1 MLTLMHRASVHPWLV
16 LVLLAALGCS
26 RGDSTTPADEKA
38 ADGKAAAAGAA
49 CDAAHTKALEQ
60 ELGGLCDLG
69 ELVSPIDVP
78 PAPWKPAPAA
88 AAPDALRIDV
98 TAAGVVLGWG
108 EPVPIAELRSR
119 LTEGFEKNQMLAEAQ
134 GTTYTGM
141 WLLSMAKQTP
151 RAEVAAVLQALVD
164 AERYVGFVQFGIA
177 AAEPLP
183 QPRDPKQLADLDA
196 RMSAVTPGDEA
207 VFLAKEIERAA
218 SSCPAFEQ
226 AFSNVS
232 TVDADDRCKSLAR
245 SLADGIQRCGCDEE
259 TVMMT
264 LFYALTVGRTPPS
277 QRTAA
282 LRVTL
287 DAAAPTPRP
296 GATWGEVVA
305 RLDEDALAG
314 LWVAPG

>member
-1 MLTLMHRASVHPWLV
+1 MLVV
-16 LVLLAALGCS
+16 LAALGCS
-26 RGDSTTPADEKA
+26 RGDSTTPADEKV
-38 ADGKAAAAGAA
+38 ADATAAAAG
-49 CDAAHTKALEQ
+49 CDAAHTKALAQ
-60 ELGGLCDLG
+60 ELGGLCELG
-69 ELVSPIDVP
+69 ERVSPIDVP
-78 PAPWKPAPAA
+78 PAPWKPAPAPA
-88 AAPDALRIDV
+88 ALDLLRIDV
-98 TAAGVVLGWG
+98 SAAGVVVGWG
-108 EPVPIAELRSR
+108 TPVPIAELRSH
-119 LTEGFEKNQMLAEAQ
+119 LTEGFEKNQLIAEAQ
-134 GTTYTGM
+134 GMTYTGM
-141 WLLSMAKQTP
+141 WLLSIDEQTP

-164 AERYVGFVQFGIA
+164 AERELGYVQLGVEG
-177 AAEPLP
+177 AEPLP
-183 QPRDPKQLADLDA
+183 QPRDPKQLADLAA
-196 RMSAVTPGDEA
+196 RMSAVTPGEEA

-218 SSCPAFEQ
+218 ASCPAFEQ
-226 AFSNVS
+226 AFANVS
-232 TVDADDRCKSLAR
+232 TIDPDDRCERLAR

-264 LFYALTVGRTPPS
+264 LFYALTVGRTPPT